1 MIKSKYLMVPILA
14 PMPTMKNAILAL
26 ALLFSSSLFAQ
37 IAKPQDPQPP
47 FNYNIE
53 EVSFPSKA
61 DGIKLSGTLTYPKEG
76 KVFASIILISGSGA
90 QDRDSELLGHRP
102 FWVIADHFSKNGYA
116 VLRVDDRGAGE
127 SEGDYNTATLDDFV
141 GDTHGALDYMLTRKE
156 VDPKLIGLVGHSLG
170 GVIAPMVCVER
181 PEVAFMILLAG
192 SGIPGDELM
201 LLQKEKIERRMGV
214 PDEGI
219 AAGQK
224 NIGGAYDLITSS
236 EGSDD
241 SLKVKL
247 TTYFNDVFGEAL
259 PAEQVD
265 AIATQ
270 LSYPWLVDFI
280 RHDPSVPLSKVQVPV
295 LALIG
300 SKDTQVPSLENLT
313 AIEMALNQAG
323 NTQYE
328 TAEVADLNHLFQECI
343 TGLPIEYGGIEQTF
357 SPRILEVMGLWM
369 RKTTIKLSV
378 Q

>member
-1 MIKSKYLMVPILA
+1 MIKSKYLMMPISN
-14 PMPTMKNAILAL
+14 PMPTMKNAFLAL
-26 ALLFSSSLFAQ
+26 ALVFSSSLYAQ

-127 SEGDYNTATLDDFV
+127 SEGDYNTATLDDFL

-170 GVIAPMVCVER
+170 GVIAPMISVER

-224 NIGGAYDLITSS
+224 NIGGAYDLITSG

-265 AIATQ
+265 AVATQ

-313 AIEMALNQAG
+313 AIEMALNEAG

>member
-1 MIKSKYLMVPILA
+1 MV
-14 PMPTMKNAILAL
+14 
-26 ALLFSSSLFAQ
+26 S
-37 IAKPQDPQPP
+37 
-47 FNYNIE
+47 
-53 EVSFPSKA
+53 
-61 DGIKLSGTLTYPKEG
+61 
-76 KVFASIILISGSGA
+76 
-90 QDRDSELLGHRP
+90 
-102 FWVIADHFSKNGYA
+102 
-116 VLRVDDRGAGE
+116 
-127 SEGDYNTATLDDFV
+127 
-141 GDTHGALDYMLTRKE
+141 
-156 VDPKLIGLVGHSLG
+156 
-170 GVIAPMVCVER
+170 VER

-214 PDEGI
+214 PDQGI

-224 NIGGAYDLITSS
+224 NIGGAYDLISS
-236 EGSDD
+236 GEGSDD

-280 RHDPSVPLSKVQVPV
+280 RHDPSVPLSKVTVPV